1 MTSAFAPMP
10 NTEGY
15 FGPYGGQL
23 VPPHLKQA
31 MDDINTAYAEI
42 TKRQDFQQELAQ
54 LFADYVGRPS
64 PIDRKSTRLNSSHL
78 VISYAVFCLKQK
90 SDSRSR
96 HRSRGRRR
104 GAQGPEGDR
113 DPARGG
119 DVSVGR
125 GPLSRDLAARGPLG
139 VLRAACRDGD

>member
-90 SDSRSR
+90 SDTPSSPPV
-96 HRSRGRRR
+96 
-104 GAQGPEGDR
+104 GP
-113 DPARGG
+113 PTQ
-119 DVSVGR
+119 
-125 GPLSRDLAARGPLG
+125 PLLVTLTNFTSSS
-139 VLRAACRDGD
+139 LR